1 MVKQLPVR
9 VVGTHTADGG
19 SILQTLLHLMTVVVV
34 ELVVV
39 ERAVEHEELVNM
51 VVTELL
57 NGSELPVAPLVR
69 IQLLVSMD

>member
-1 MVKQLPVR
+1 M
-9 VVGTHTADGG
+9 
-19 SILQTLLHLMTVVVV
+19 VVVV
-34 ELVVV
+34 VLVVE

-69 IQLLVSMD
+69 IQLLVSLD